1 MQAVNPVFQ
10 ALFEDPSNREC
21 FECKAKNVQWAS
33 VNNGIFIC
41 MNCSGRHRGFT
52 VELSFVRSTTMDEWS
67 DKQLQK
73 MRLGGN
79 AKLTQFLSQ
88 YQIAHEP
95 AADKYKTKAC
105 RWYREMVFPN
115 PKLKKFS
122 LKLNQKVSQCKPKH
136 PRLKRAEL

>member
-41 MNCSGRHRGFT
+41 MNCSGKHRGFS

-67 DKQLQK
+67 EKQLMK

-79 AKLTQFLSQ
+79 QRLSQFLSR

-95 AADKYKTKAC
+95 PADKYKTKAC
-105 RWYREMVFPN
+105 RWYREMVTSTFHY
-115 PKLKKFS
+115 KKIS
-122 LKLNQKVSQCKPKH
+122 LKLNQKVSRCKSNLP
-136 PRLKRAEL
+136 PLKRA